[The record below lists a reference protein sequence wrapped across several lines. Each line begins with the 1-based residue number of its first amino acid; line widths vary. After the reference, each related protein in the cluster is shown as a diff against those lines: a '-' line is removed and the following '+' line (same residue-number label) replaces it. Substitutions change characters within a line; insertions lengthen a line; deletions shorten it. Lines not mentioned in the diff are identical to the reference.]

1 MNRDEGKENQVPHE
15 AGRPCPRNRA
25 KLRPYYSIRCYTSA
39 GKLQVNIGRPIA
51 RSDVFIST
59 TNSRKFNDF
68 VTPRTASSV
77 RADFNFMKTYHQLWW
92 IPKDNLYPSRRGRI
106 FFNLSI
112 IFLFS
117 FLFLYFLCFFQKV
130 RQIKMKRVIGFA
142 LFSRKIFDELWYK
155 KKK

>member
-68 VTPRTASSV
+68 VTPRTACSV

-92 IPKDNLYPSRRGRI
+92 IPKDNLYSSQRGRI
-106 FFNLSI
+106 FFQLKYH
-112 IFLFS
+112 IFLFL
-117 FLFLYFLCFFQKV
+117 FPFLYFLLFLFFSKY
-130 RQIKMKRVIGFA
+130 
-142 LFSRKIFDELWYK
+142 SSN
-155 KKK
+155 